1 MYQLT
6 LPRKKKISNLT
17 SSVYNINNND
27 SETEKSGTKTTYEAN
42 NAYWQV
48 IEWSHKPR
56 EARNSIHI

>member
-27 SETEKSGTKTTYEAN
+27 SETEKSGTKTN